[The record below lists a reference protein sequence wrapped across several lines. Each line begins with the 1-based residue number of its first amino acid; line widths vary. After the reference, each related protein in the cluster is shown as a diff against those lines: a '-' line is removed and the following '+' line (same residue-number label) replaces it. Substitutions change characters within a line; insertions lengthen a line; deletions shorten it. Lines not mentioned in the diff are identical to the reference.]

1 MMFLPGGGQVASSF
15 RFPKLMFNV
24 FLCVVDQMIMLC
36 WMLMC
41 FQDERQ
47 QCGSNIDRPCQVA
60 SFSTNLKPT
69 TNLPTLR
76 LADKNTGQARLSS
89 CLIKWRSYLRSEKK
103 IITNIFALSAAHA
116 RTFALFKCELFL
128 QIIRTGRGGCFV
140 FPPPHR
146 FPNQPSSAASLR
158 VLRPCLFSK
167 HH

>member
-1 MMFLPGGGQVASSF
+1 MMFLPCGGIVASSL
-15 RFPKLMFNV
+15 RFSK
-24 FLCVVDQMIMLC
+24 CVCVGDQMIMLC

-76 LADKNTGQARLSS
+76 LADKNTGQPRPVELFNQVT
-89 CLIKWRSYLRSEKK
+89 IISEIRKK

-116 RTFALFKCELFL
+116 RTCTLFKCEFFH
-128 QIIRTGRGGCFV
+128 QIIRTDRGGCFV
-140 FPPPHR
+140 FPTPHG

>member
-76 LADKNTGQARLSS
+76 LADKNTGQPRPVELFNQVT
-89 CLIKWRSYLRSEKK
+89 IISEIRKKEK
-103 IITNIFALSAAHA
+103 IITNIFAANA
-116 RTFALFKCELFL
+116 RIGMWIFPPNNPDR
-128 QIIRTGRGGCFV
+128 QRGCFV

-146 FPNQPSSAASLR
+146 FPNLPSSAASLR